1 MKKLLQIIAIIIIFI
16 IAVLYF
22 LDGLEYTEAEREW
35 CKKHRPLLPIE
46 ICAKEFGYWDMKKRA
61 IIKIDYN
68 IPNGTIEE
76 IAKKHELLS
85 RFLKVFGEM
94 DEQIVN
100 KSMKIIDVNDEEI
113 TNITQLKFQ

>member
-1 MKKLLQIIAIIIIFI
+1 MQGASTF
-16 IAVLYF
+16 ANYSDV
-22 LDGLEYTEAEREW
+22 
-35 CKKHRPLLPIE
+35 CKRVWIL
-46 ICAKEFGYWDMKKRA
+46 GMKKRA
-61 IIKIDYN
+61 IITIDYN

-100 KSMKIIDVNDEEI
+100 KSMKLIDVNDDDI
-113 TNITQLKFQ
+113 TNVTKLKFQ